1 MALED
6 RKWHIEQCIRC
17 HNCKFTPIARSQR
30 HSAICPAIQYGEFH
44 AYSASGKIITAY
56 GMMTGRADYSEE
68 TLESLTTCSMCG
80 ACDTT
85 CNTLLERK
93 VAPMDT
99 LYEIRAKIVSD
110 GRSPKEYQRLIN
122 NLAEHGNILGKPRS
136 ERNLWAA
143 GLAIRNGGGEQVD
156 VLLHIGS
163 QNAYDEEQWPALVA
177 IVGMLE
183 KAGVNFGTLGVD
195 ESDTGGLAY
204 EIGYRDV
211 ARKLAEE
218 SSRAIRA
225 SGAKTIVTCCAD
237 SLAAFRNYH
246 PRMGISVG
254 EIQIFHVTEY
264 IEKLLTEGRLAV
276 HSSSNE
282 VVTYHDP
289 CRLGRLS
296 EKFTPWSGKWK
307 EVDGPVNRGMAISD
321 PPAPKRFGRGGVYD
335 APRNLLRKISGIR
348 LVEMERV
355 REFSYCCGAGG
366 GGKEAH
372 PEFAE
377 KAAMDRL
384 DEASSTG
391 ATTLVTA
398 CAGCVRHMR
407 KAARNHPSNI
417 EVKGLI
423 EFIMD
428 SSDESRRG

>member
-1 MALED
+1 MSLED

-17 HNCKFTPIARSQR
+17 HNCKFTPIAKSQR
-30 HSAICPAIQYGEFH
+30 YSAICPAIQYGEFH

-56 GMMTGRADYSEE
+56 GMMTGRSDYSVE
-68 TLESLTTCSMCG
+68 TLASLTTCSMCG

-99 LYEIRAKIVSD
+99 LYEIRAKIVND
-110 GRSPKEYQRLIN
+110 GKSPKQHHQLIT
-122 NLAEHGNILGKPRS
+122 NLVNHGNAFGKPRS
-136 ERNLWAA
+136 ERSTWAA
-143 GLAIRNGGGEQVD
+143 GLSIKSASKEQVD
-156 VLLHIGS
+156 VLLHVGC
-163 QNAYDEEQWPALVA
+163 QNAYDEKQWPSLVA
-177 IVGMLE
+177 IVEMLE
-183 KAGVNFGTLGVD
+183 KAGVTFGILGDD
-195 ESDTGGLAY
+195 ECDPGGLAY
-204 EIGYRDV
+204 ELGYRDV
-211 ARKLAEE
+211 AIRLAKE
-218 SSRAIRA
+218 SSRTIRA
-225 SGAKTIVTCCAD
+225 SGANTLVTCCAD

-246 PRMGISVG
+246 RRMGVSTDIR
-254 EIQIFHVTEY
+254 IFHVTEY
-264 IEKLLTEGRLAV
+264 IEKLLAEGRLVMRA
-276 HSSSNE
+276 SSDE

-296 EKFTPWSGKWK
+296 EEFVPWSGQWK
-307 EVDGPVNRGMAISD
+307 EIDGPINRGMAVSD
-321 PPAPKRFGRGGVYD
+321 PPAPKRFGLGGVYD
-335 APRNLLRKISGIR
+335 APRNLLRKVSGVR
-348 LVEMERV
+348 FVEMERV

-384 DEASSTG
+384 DEACSTG

-398 CAGCVRHMR
+398 CAGCVRHLR
-407 KAARNHPSNI
+407 ETARNHATKI

-428 SSDESRRG
+428 SSD